1 MPQDVFSFAT
11 GYISIAVI
19 LYYTGHTLCHR
30 MSSLFATGY
39 ISIAVIL
46 YYIGHT
52 LFHRTYFMLQDILHT
67 AVLNIKYVL
76 YVRFCR
82 SPVT

>member
-1 MPQDVFSFAT
+1 MPQDVFS
-11 GYISIAVI
+11 
-19 LYYTGHTLCHR
+19 
-30 MSSLFATGY
+30 FATGY

-82 SPVT
+82 SLVT